1 MTAIQQAS
9 DAKKGIQA
17 VTTDHYGLGN
27 DASMISSVH
36 LQWDASLVA
45 TITIWS
51 SSFPE
56 VAVTST
62 TAGEWIQQNPPTGY
76 TAISPAGAATAAT
89 PFVLAIPGGTAGGAD
104 LQIGN
109 CGSMRLKAQVVA
121 TVAGQLRIRTHG
133 KQ

>member
-9 DAKKGIQA
+9 DAFKGLQA
-17 VTTDHYGLGN
+17 IGTQYIGLGG
-27 DASMISSVH
+27 DASMISSIH
-36 LQWDASLVA
+36 LQWDATLVT

-56 VAVTST
+56 VAVNST
-62 TAGEWIQQNPPTGY
+62 VAGEWIQQNPPTGY

-89 PFVLAIPGGTAGGAD
+89 PFVLTIPGGTAGGAD
-104 LQIGN
+104 IQIGN
-109 CGSMRLKAQVVA
+109 CGSGRLRGVSVA